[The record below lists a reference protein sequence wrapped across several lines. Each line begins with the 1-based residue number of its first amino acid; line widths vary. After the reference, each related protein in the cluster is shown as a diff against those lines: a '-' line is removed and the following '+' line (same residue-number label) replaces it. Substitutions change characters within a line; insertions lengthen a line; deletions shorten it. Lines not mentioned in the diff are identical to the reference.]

1 MSPGYSIVGAV
12 ALELEHLGANG
23 GLSFAAVANLRDHLG
38 ALFTEGGEGGCAFFL
53 SFESFLNFVEAGEAV
68 FLVVEHLDEG
78 GGEFV
83 RAVGHFGSF
92 RLGCGGGGG

>member
-12 ALELEHLGANG
+12 SLELEQLGANC

-38 ALFTEGGEGGCAFFL
+38 ALFTEGGESGGAFFL
-53 SFESFLNFVEAGEAV
+53 SFEGFLNFVEAGEAIR
-68 FLVVEHLDEG
+68 LVVEHLDEG

-83 RAVGHFGSF
+83 RVVGHFGPLS
-92 RLGCGGGGG
+92 